1 MQKEKRNKQKPIPNN
16 LNDYLNEDQL
26 VALRQIESFGWR
38 LEFVRRPLFQDPIPV
53 VFGPTNGQNGILLED
68 GTIDK
73 TAKILVRQ

>member
-1 MQKEKRNKQKPIPNN
+1 MEKEKRNKQKPIPNN
-16 LNDYLNEDQL
+16 LKDYLNEDQL

-38 LEFVRRPLFQDPIPV
+38 LEFIRRPLFQDPVPV
-53 VFGPTNGQNGILLED
+53 VFGPTNGQIGILLED